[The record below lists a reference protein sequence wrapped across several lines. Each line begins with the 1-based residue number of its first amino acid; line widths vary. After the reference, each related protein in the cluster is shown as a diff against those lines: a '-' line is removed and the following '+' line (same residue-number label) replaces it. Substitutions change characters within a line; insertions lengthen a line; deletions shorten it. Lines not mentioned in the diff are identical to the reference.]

1 MYRKFEKPKK
11 LYIFKKIL
19 ILSVICNNCKNGD
32 EEIFEEGEE
41 SIKMLNIISLIETI
55 IALKVWLKKV

>member
-1 MYRKFEKPKK
+1 MY
-11 LYIFKKIL
+11 LKKIL